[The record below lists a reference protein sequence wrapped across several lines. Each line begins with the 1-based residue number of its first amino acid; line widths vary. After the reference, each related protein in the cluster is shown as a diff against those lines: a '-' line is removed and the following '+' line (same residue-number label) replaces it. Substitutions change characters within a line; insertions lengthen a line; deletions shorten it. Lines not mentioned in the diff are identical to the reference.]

1 MKVAAISS
9 KAKKSVQTTKA
20 PEASTCGVESP
31 GKSEREKCR
40 KCWRDSRWPNRA
52 LAAQKTALRTQKLRA
67 AKAKIVTKEASL

>member
-1 MKVAAISS
+1 MKENLKVAAISS

-52 LAAQKTALRTQKLRA
+52 LAAQKTALRTQNREQLKPRL
-67 AKAKIVTKEASL
+67 